1 MRLNQDSLK
10 FWFSEDELKYSWS
23 VQDQN
28 QMMHIDD
35 SSSLIQR
42 LEKNIEKLDESGA
55 LKCAKF
61 IPISTSASI
70 KVEKIL
76 KSKGKIDSIW
86 VGLSVSHYIDDALS
100 QITSEKGVLTV
111 ETPLFLLL
119 VGNELLE
126 SFKHKVVELGSNAGF
141 RHKSSK
147 DYDILKCYSV
157 TMNK

>member
-1 MRLNQDSLK
+1 
-10 FWFSEDELKYSWS
+10 
-23 VQDQN
+23 
-28 QMMHIDD
+28 MMHIDD
-35 SSSLIQR
+35 SSSVIQR
-42 LEKNIEKLDESGA
+42 LEEIMEKLDESGA

-61 IPISTSASI
+61 FPISTSASI

-86 VGLSVSHYIDDALS
+86 VGLSVSHYIDESLS
-100 QITSEKGVLTV
+100 QITSEKGSLTV

-119 VGNELLE
+119 VGKELLE
-126 SFKHKVVELGSNAGF
+126 SFKHKVVELGANAGF
-141 RHKSSK
+141 SHISNK